1 MQINLLATLDRNYLP
16 QLKVMLTSLYVN
28 NPEDS
33 FSIFIL
39 HSNLTDE
46 NTDEIA
52 AWCARRQWRFF
63 PIIVDSKLFK
73 EAPVSS
79 QYPKEMYYRLL
90 APHLLSHDIRRI
102 IYLDPDTLVINP
114 VRALWETD
122 LKDCIFAAAA
132 HTGVTEI
139 ANGVN
144 RIRLKTES
152 DYYNSG
158 VLLFNLERG
167 RREIIP
173 NEIFTFVEKHEKEL
187 LLPDQD
193 LLNMMYWKQI
203 LPLDDSIWNYDARNY
218 SNYLIRS
225 AGTCNTDWVMKNT
238 SILHFCGKAKP
249 WKPGYI
255 YRFGILYKHYMQL
268 AERSWKKAER

>member
-46 NTDEIA
+46 DTDEIA
-52 AWCARRQWRFF
+52 AWCARRRWSFF

-90 APHLLSHDIRRI
+90 APHLLPHDIRRI

-158 VLLFNLERG
+158 VLLFDLERG

-225 AGTCNTDWVMKNT
+225 TGTCNTDWVMKNT

>member
-1 MQINLLATLDRNYLP
+1 MRINLLATLDRNYLT
-16 QLKVMLTSLYVN
+16 QLKVMLTSLYMN
-28 NPEDS
+28 TPEDS
-33 FSIFIL
+33 FSFFIL
-39 HSNLTDE
+39 HSNLSDE
-46 NTDEIA
+46 DLDEISR
-52 AWCARRQWRFF
+52 WCVKRGWSFF
-63 PIIVDSKLFK
+63 SIAVDDTLFRD
-73 EAPVSS
+73 APVSS
-79 QYPKEMYYRLL
+79 QSPREMYYRLL
-90 APHLLSHDIRRI
+90 APYLLPHTIERI

-114 VRALWETD
+114 IRKLWEMD
-122 LKDCIFAAAA
+122 LGDCIFAAAA

-158 VLLFNLERG
+158 VLLFDLESG
-167 RREIIP
+167 RKDIIP
-173 NEIFTFVEKHEKEL
+173 EDIFAFVRKHEKEL

-218 SNYLIRS
+218 SSYFIRS
-225 AGTCNTDWVMKNT
+225 AGLCSTDWVMKNT
-238 SILHFCGKAKP
+238 SVLHFCGKAKP

-268 AERSWKKAER
+268 AERSWEFCR

>member
-46 NTDEIA
+46 DTDEITL
-52 AWCARRQWRFF
+52 WCTEHGWGFF
-63 PIIVDSKLFK
+63 PIAVDNTLFRD
-73 EAPVSS
+73 APVSS

-90 APHLLSHDIRRI
+90 APHLLPYDLGRI

-122 LKDCIFAAAA
+122 LKGCIFAAAA

-167 RREIIP
+167 RKVIIP
-173 NEIFTFVEKHEKEL
+173 EDIFAFVRKHEKEL

-218 SNYLIRS
+218 SSYLIRS
-225 AGTCNTDWVMKNT
+225 TGVCNADWVMKNT
-238 SILHFCGKAKP
+238 SVLHFCGKAKP

-268 AERSWKKAER
+268 AERSWK

>member
-1 MQINLLATLDRNYLP
+1 MC
-16 QLKVMLTSLYVN
+16 
-28 NPEDS
+28 
-33 FSIFIL
+33 
-39 HSNLTDE
+39 TD
-46 NTDEIA
+46 
-52 AWCARRQWRFF
+52 
-63 PIIVDSKLFK
+63 
-73 EAPVSS
+73 APVSS
-79 QYPKEMYYRLL
+79 QYPREMYYRLL
-90 APHLLSHDIRRI
+90 APHLLPHTIERI

-114 VRALWETD
+114 IRKLWEMD
-122 LKDCIFAAAA
+122 LGDCIFAAAA

-158 VLLFNLERG
+158 VLLFDLERG
-167 RREIIP
+167 RKDIIP
-173 NEIFTFVEKHEKEL
+173 EDIFAFVRKHEKEL

-218 SNYLIRS
+218 SSYFIRS
-225 AGTCNTDWVMKNT
+225 AGLCSTDWVMKNT
-238 SILHFCGKAKP
+238 SVLHFCGKAKP

-268 AERSWKKAER
+268 ADRSWEFCR